1 MNEFIKTY
9 HLLYDEEMESWK
21 IEYKGA
27 DQPFSLHQTKDEAL
41 EAGREL
47 ARNQQPSQLVV
58 HKMDGSIQ
66 NEYTYDEQPFLS
78 SK

>member
-9 HLLYDEEMESWK
+9 HLLYDEDMEAWK
-21 IEYKGA
+21 IEYEGA
-27 DQPFSLHQTKDEAL
+27 DQPFSLHQTKEDAL

-47 ARNQQPSQLVV
+47 ARNQQPAQLVV

-66 NEYTYDEQPFLS
+66 NEYTYDEQAFLS
-78 SK
+78 SN